1 MSKPLDREQA
11 LIRAF
16 VVPQPEERHRELP
29 ATPICRSDA
38 RFKRLDTGFALPAT
52 EPFPDLSNPAIQGA
66 RDVCQVVLSG
76 ERSTSRGCTAVA
88 LEGIGVST
96 RLPSGV
102 EGRLG

>member
-38 RFKRLDTGFALPAT
+38 RFKRLDTGFALPIS
-52 EPFPDLSNPAIQGA
+52 PSQQSP
-66 RDVCQVVLSG
+66 
-76 ERSTSRGCTAVA
+76 SR
-88 LEGIGVST
+88 IF
-96 RLPSGV
+96 RILPSKG
-102 EGRLG
+102 LGMSVRWF